1 MKVEDI
7 LKTATGEINNMIST
21 KTIIGEHIKIDN
33 RTIIPVTK
41 VSFGFGSGGGEG
53 KRKAGDEGS
62 GGGGGGGAIIE
73 PVAFL
78 VITPDDV
85 KLLVTKE
92 KGAVVQLVEAMPDIM
107 EKVPEVMEKY
117 ISMMEKRKK
126 ETASEAD

>member
-1 MKVEDI
+1 MIVEDI
-7 LKTATGEINNMIST
+7 LKTTTGEINNMIST
-21 KTIIGEHIKIDN
+21 KTIIGEHIKIDD

-78 VITPDDV
+78 VVTPDDV
-85 KLLVTKE
+85 KLLVAKE
-92 KGAVVQLVEAMPDIM
+92 KGAVVQLVEAVPEIM

-126 ETASEAD
+126 GTASETD